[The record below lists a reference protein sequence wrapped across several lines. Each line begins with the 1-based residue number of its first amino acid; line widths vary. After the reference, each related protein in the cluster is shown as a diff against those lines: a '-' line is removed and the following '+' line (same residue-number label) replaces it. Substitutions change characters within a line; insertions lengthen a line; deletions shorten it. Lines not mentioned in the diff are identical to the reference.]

1 LNGSIAG
8 VWFNSLCA
16 PDCIDHGNC
25 QPDGP
30 AAGYCQCIDGFIGVD
45 CGTPNG
51 FGPQFIVLIIIAVLV
66 ALTAVIGFGAW
77 AYMRRK
83 RGQYDIVS

>member
-1 LNGSIAG
+1 VGFCN
-8 VWFNSLCA
+8 
-16 PDCIDHGNC
+16 
-25 QPDGP
+25 
-30 AAGYCQCIDGFIGVD
+30 CIDGFIGVD
-45 CGTPNG
+45 CNTPNG